1 MDPFRKLYYTLLSLM
16 HHPLNRGAK
25 WRAVRDFCVAQV
37 AVRMIPGDV
46 CVPFP
51 NQTRLLIPP
60 QMKGAAHFISPG
72 LCEFDEM
79 CFVTHFL
86 QPNELFAD
94 VGANVGAFTVLAS
107 GVARARTIA
116 FEPSPRT
123 FDYLTR
129 NIALNEL
136 TARVKAIHAAVGGK
150 PGLLR
155 LTENL
160 GTENYVCPQGHAGG
174 VEVNV
179 VTLDTALADECPALM
194 KVDVEGFESEVFAGA
209 SGLLRN
215 PALKAM
221 IVERTSMGNRYGYD
235 ESALHRRIQK
245 EGFVPCAYSAVN
257 RVLTQVSNDA
267 QGNIVYVRSLPE
279 TIERLVDSE
288 PLNYKNQRI

>member
-1 MDPFRKLYYTLLSLM
+1 MDPFRKLYYTLLSQAR
-16 HHPLNRGAK
+16 HPLNTKAK

-46 CVPFP
+46 CVSFP

-60 QMKGAAHFISPG
+60 QMKGAAHFITPG

-79 CFVTHFL
+79 CFTTHFL

-107 GVARARTIA
+107 GVAQARTIA

-123 FDYLTR
+123 FDYLR
-129 NIALNEL
+129 KNIALNEL
-136 TARVKAIHAAVGGK
+136 GTRVKAVHAAVAAK
-150 PGLLR
+150 PGHLR

-160 GTENYVCPQGHAGG
+160 GTENYVCPEGQSGG
-174 VEVNV
+174 IEVNV
-179 VTLDTALADECPALM
+179 ETLDTALTGDSPTLM

-209 SGLLRN
+209 SCILKN

-221 IVERTSMGNRYGYD
+221 IVERNGMGNRYGYN
-235 ESALHRRIQK
+235 ESALHQRLQAA
-245 EGFVPCAYSAVN
+245 GFIPCSYTAIN
-257 RVLTQVSNDA
+257 RALTRVSNDA
-267 QGNIVYVRSLPE
+267 QGNIIYVRNREE
-279 TIERLVDSE
+279 TET
-288 PLNYKNQRI
+288 RIKRAPRFRFKGHAV